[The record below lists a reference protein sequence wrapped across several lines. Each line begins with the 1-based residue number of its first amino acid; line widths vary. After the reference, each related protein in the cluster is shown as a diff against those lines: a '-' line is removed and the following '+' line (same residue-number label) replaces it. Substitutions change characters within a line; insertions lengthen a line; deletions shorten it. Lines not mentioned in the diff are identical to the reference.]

1 MDSPIV
7 IREQSGP
14 PETVKNPIEVLPQ
27 GKFFLFYFFFKSFL
41 FSCSGWECRMD
52 HKGRLYYVDHI
63 NKKTTWEHPNAQLIQ
78 QQIQQPPQQNEHAPG
93 LDVPSMRLPRGW
105 EIRETS
111 DGRFYYV
118 DHNTK
123 TTHWKLPSKRMK

>member
-1 MDSPIV
+1 
-7 IREQSGP
+7 
-14 PETVKNPIEVLPQ
+14 
-27 GKFFLFYFFFKSFL
+27 
-41 FSCSGWECRMD
+41 MD
-52 HKGRLYYVDHI
+52 HKGRLYYVDHV
-63 NKKTTWEHPNAQLIQ
+63 NKKTTWEHPNAHLFQQNSLQNSAPIQ
-78 QQIQQPPQQNEHAPG
+78 NTPPPQNQQLYGSQPLQEPPTKKSGPPG